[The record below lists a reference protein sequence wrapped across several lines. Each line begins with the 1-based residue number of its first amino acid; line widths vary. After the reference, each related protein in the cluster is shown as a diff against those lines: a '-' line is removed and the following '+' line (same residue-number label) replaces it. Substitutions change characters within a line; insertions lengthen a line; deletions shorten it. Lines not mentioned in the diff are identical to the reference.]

1 MLLVNKVYNVTDEK
15 SRYED
20 YNVYKRGGQI
30 MKTKKNI
37 VITFRTDE
45 ETKKSLDQMAAEKEW
60 SISQVVEKICKEY
73 FKQQKQEQK

>member
-1 MLLVNKVYNVTDEK
+1 
-15 SRYED
+15 
-20 YNVYKRGGQI
+20 